1 MLSCHLNHV
10 CKTTHPTI
18 LKRLGRE
25 RQESCFLLLFGCG
38 RLLGSRC
45 GEKREWEKTHIQ
57 PEFWCSGQSDSGGLL
72 HAFLSAWVGV
82 WLWEATDPSS
92 ARGGQGSVLG
102 LWASQRPEIA
112 GSQSPASHT
121 GYCGSVE
128 NRMGAPGQLSQ
139 PWS

>member
-45 GEKREWEKTHIQ
+45 GEKREWEKTHIP

-72 HAFLSAWVGV
+72 HAFCSAWVGV
-82 WLWEATDPSS
+82 WLWEATGPQLGTGWT
-92 ARGGQGSVLG
+92 RGSPRSPLG
-102 LWASQRPEIA
+102 LTEARD
-112 GSQSPASHT
+112 
-121 GYCGSVE
+121 
-128 NRMGAPGQLSQ
+128 NRFSISGIPCWIKQKS
-139 PWS
+139 